1 VDLDPTTTTGAVM
14 HSLLHP
20 HLAHASSPA
29 TPPPGRQR
37 PPRRGHPPPG
47 RLRGGAAR
55 ALASTAARLD
65 RESARRAL
73 A

>member
-1 VDLDPTTTTGAVM
+1 M
-14 HSLLHP
+14 HTLLHP
-20 HLAHASSPA
+20 HLMQASSPA

-47 RLRGGAAR
+47 RLRAGAAR
-55 ALASTAARLD
+55 TLASAATRLD
-65 RESARRAL
+65 RESARRAV

>member
-1 VDLDPTTTTGAVM
+1 V
-14 HSLLHP
+14 HSTLNP
-20 HLAHASSPA
+20 HLAMASTPA
-29 TPPPGRQR
+29 TPPPGRHR

-55 ALASTAARLD
+55 TLAIAASRLD
-65 RESARRAL
+65 RDSARRAI